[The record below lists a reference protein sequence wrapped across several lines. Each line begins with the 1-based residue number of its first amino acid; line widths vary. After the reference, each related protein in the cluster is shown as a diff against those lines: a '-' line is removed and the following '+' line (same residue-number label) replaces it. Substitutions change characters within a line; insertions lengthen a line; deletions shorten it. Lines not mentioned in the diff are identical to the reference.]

1 MAVHDLHPQ
10 ASELER
16 FLAGELA
23 PDDEASLVRHL
34 DGCPACR
41 RELELT
47 AGAPEWW
54 SDAQRFLSPDQT
66 GELPRNLIPHAG
78 EDDSE
83 APTAG
88 PLSLDFLAPTDDPA
102 MLGRVG
108 VYEIA
113 GVVGRGGAG
122 IVLKAFERSLNRYVA
137 IKVLAPHLAT
147 SAAARRRFAREAQAA
162 AAVVHEHIVPIHA
175 VDEHLGLPY
184 MVMRY
189 VPGRSLH
196 ERLEKQ
202 GTLGL
207 REVLRIG
214 LQTASGLA
222 AAHAQGLV
230 HRDIKPANILLEH
243 GVERVLLTDFGLA
256 RAVDD
261 ASLTCSGVIAGTPQ
275 YMAPEQ
281 ARGEAVD
288 HRTDLF
294 SLGSVLYAMCTGHS
308 PFRAESTMGVLHR
321 ICHETPRPIREQNPD
336 VPEWFERIVR
346 RLHAKEPGRRFQS
359 AAEVA
364 ELLEARLAEVQR
376 PGGGWRDPWWRRA
389 ADRLPDARVRG
400 WPAAALVTLLLVAV
414 AAPWV
419 ARTWPAKTEEPNAV
433 VGPQAGPPRGA
444 APAGP
449 APSAPL
455 GWDQID
461 AEAETL
467 RGGSARLE
475 NDLASPGAPTL
486 SGPDE
491 WQQAA
496 QRIDAELRRLEAE
509 AADEMKP
516 TLPAR
521 VTPETR

>member
-1 MAVHDLHPQ
+1 
-10 ASELER
+10 
-16 FLAGELA
+16 
-23 PDDEASLVRHL
+23 
-34 DGCPACR
+34 
-41 RELELT
+41 
-47 AGAPEWW
+47 
-54 SDAQRFLSPDQT
+54 
-66 GELPRNLIPHAG
+66 LIPRAG

-83 APTAG
+83 APAAG

-122 IVLKAFERSLNRYVA
+122 IVLKAFERSLNRFVA

-162 AAVVHEHIVPIHA
+162 AAVVHEHIVPIHS

-196 ERLEKQ
+196 ERLERQ
-202 GTLGL
+202 GPLGL
-207 REVLRIG
+207 REILRIG
-214 LQTASGLA
+214 MQTASGLA

-230 HRDIKPANILLEH
+230 HRDIKPANILLEN

-294 SLGSVLYAMCTGHS
+294 SLGSVMYAMCTGHS

-321 ICHETPRPIREQNPD
+321 ICHETPRSLRELNPD
-336 VPEWFERIVR
+336 MPEWFERIVR
-346 RLHAKEPGRRFQS
+346 KLHAKDPARRFQT
-359 AAEVA
+359 AGEVA
-364 ELLEARLAEVQR
+364 ELLESRLAQLQR
-376 PGGGWRDPWWRRA
+376 PGGAWRDPWWQRT
-389 ADRLPDARVRG
+389 ADALADWGGRKRWA
-400 WPAAALVTLLLVAV
+400 WAAAVVAV
-414 AAPWV
+414 LALV
-419 ARTWPAKTEEPNAV
+419 SAV
-433 VGPQAGPPRGA
+433 VPWAALITGPPSEKDNQ
-444 APAGP
+444 
-449 APSAPL
+449 PSAAAAGAIDAGAVPPSSRPEPTPADPAL
-455 GWDQID
+455 TWEQLD
-461 AEAETL
+461 AEAEVEQL
-467 RGGSARLE
+467 GQQSARLE
-475 NDLASPGAPTL
+475 
-486 SGPDE
+486 
-491 WQQAA
+491 
-496 QRIDAELRRLEAE
+496 AELRATPAERPDHWWSAAKLLGDQLQRLEAKE
-509 AADEMKP
+509 RDNDAF
-516 TLPAR
+516 
-521 VTPETR
+521 PETRVSPNKE